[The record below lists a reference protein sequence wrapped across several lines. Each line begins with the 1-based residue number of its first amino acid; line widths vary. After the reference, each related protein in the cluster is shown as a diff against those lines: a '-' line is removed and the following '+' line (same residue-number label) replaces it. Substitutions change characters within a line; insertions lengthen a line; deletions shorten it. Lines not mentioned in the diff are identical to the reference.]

1 VVERK
6 EVVTVVVE
14 TVEEVKEVVRVV
26 VEMVDV
32 VEMVV
37 EAKVGETVEGSEPHI
52 LDGT

>member
-1 VVERK
+1 MVDIK

-26 VEMVDV
+26 VEMVEV
-32 VEMVV
+32 VDMVV
-37 EAKVGETVEGSEPHI
+37 EAKVGKTVEGSEPHI